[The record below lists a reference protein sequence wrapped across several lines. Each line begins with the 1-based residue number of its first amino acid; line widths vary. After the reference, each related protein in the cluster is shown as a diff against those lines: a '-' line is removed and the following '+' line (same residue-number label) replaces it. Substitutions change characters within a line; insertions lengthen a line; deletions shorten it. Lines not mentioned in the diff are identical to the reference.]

1 MTQQIR
7 DALLYKDKEYY
18 LNNEILEYYFNE
30 FPERKP
36 ENTGGFSACWRGY
49 VAFFEIKNNE
59 LIIRKINCLFNQE
72 REKYKQKLKD
82 LFPSKKYDWFS
93 GLIRIDDFRGKYND
107 ENNEEAIYELLEIRE
122 GNLIKHWK
130 LNFEDF
136 NEFKKTIF
144 IDFKTTKEY
153 EKLFLKWKNNNPGI
167 TEKEINEYIFK
178 CLINKVRKISRP

>member
-72 REKYKQKLKD
+72 REKYEEAIPYFEKVESNFKKEDTFNGCYALCLKQIAIKTSDEKLMKK
-82 LFPSKKYDWFS
+82 SKKY
-93 GLIRIDDFRGKYND
+93 
-107 ENNEEAIYELLEIRE
+107 
-122 GNLIKHWK
+122 
-130 LNFEDF
+130 
-136 NEFKKTIF
+136 
-144 IDFKTTKEY
+144 Y
-153 EKLFLKWKNNNPGI
+153 EKVKNKAGLPEVIKNAF
-167 TEKEINEYIFK
+167 KET
-178 CLINKVRKISRP
+178 